1 MKKYAKGIVVVILIT
16 VAAISMMPVISF
28 INEVHQSETV
38 NKRVKDTIKNKENDM
53 MFSQNDWDDLKKINN
68 DFVGYLI
75 FPDEW
80 IMEPIVQGEDN
91 DYYLH
96 HDFEKN
102 INDLGTVYMDSS
114 NELFDQNISI
124 YGHNVFMPGEL
135 KFTRISHLVN
145 QAVYDKH
152 HNFDIYWKDHVSRYV
167 ITNVYYYDAIMD
179 KDFPFYEY
187 NIPEEEFAS
196 YKNYIDT
203 YNLISPVDELREDD
217 NFVSLVTCKALDEI
231 TRIIVVAREER
242 RVNY

>member
-1 MKKYAKGIVVVILIT
+1 MKKYAKGIVVIILIT

-53 MFSQNDWDDLKKINN
+53 MFSQNDWNDLKKMND

-102 INDLGTVYMDSS
+102 INDLGTVYMDSG
-114 NELFDQNISI
+114 NHLLDQNISI
-124 YGHNVFMPGEL
+124 YGHNVIMPGEL

-145 QAVYDKH
+145 QAVY
-152 HNFDIYWKDHVSRYV
+152 
-167 ITNVYYYDAIMD
+167 
-179 KDFPFYEY
+179 
-187 NIPEEEFAS
+187 
-196 YKNYIDT
+196 
-203 YNLISPVDELREDD
+203 
-217 NFVSLVTCKALDEI
+217 
-231 TRIIVVAREER
+231 
-242 RVNY
+242 